1 MNVDVEC
8 GCGRK
13 DIEDTYVDV
22 WTKTSNANK
31 IASSRSVPSQVV
43 ERTKFSAE
51 PFVTLRHQYMN
62 HVSAFFEKRKKEK
75 KKRIETV
82 LLRS

>member
-1 MNVDVEC
+1 MWNVDGE
-8 GCGRK
+8 GKKKRS
-13 DIEDTYVDV
+13 DTYIDV

-51 PFVTLRHQYMN
+51 PFVTLRHQI
-62 HVSAFFEKRKKEK
+62 HEPCVSIF
-75 KKRIETV
+75 
-82 LLRS
+82 